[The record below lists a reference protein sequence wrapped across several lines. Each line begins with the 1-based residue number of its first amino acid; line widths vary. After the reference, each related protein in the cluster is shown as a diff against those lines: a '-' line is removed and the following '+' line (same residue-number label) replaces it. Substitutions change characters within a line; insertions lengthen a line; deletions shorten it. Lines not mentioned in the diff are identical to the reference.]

1 MNVYPAGTSPNLQ
14 ASNQSSGKDTRIFR
28 CTSSSSATIA
38 YSSITSYFLVT
49 GGTRLTLV
57 IRAPH
62 SRSSVTESKDSSAVK
77 YLSTQSS
84 EDVSLPEL
92 KDLRF
97 NLDKRLLISRSDA
110 YSP

>member
-1 MNVYPAGTSPNLQ
+1 MGVFPVPVNNL
-14 ASNQSSGKDTRIFR
+14 ACLFRSSGKETRIFR

-38 YSSITSYFLVT
+38 YASITSYFLVT
-49 GGTRLTLV
+49 GGTRLAFV

-62 SRSSVTESKDSSAVK
+62 SRSSVIESKDSSAVK

-84 EDVSLPEL
+84 DDVSLPEPN
-92 KDLRF
+92 DLRF
-97 NLDKRLLISRSDA
+97 SLDKRLLISRSDA